1 MTFNTILSEFLAIA
15 GLHIIAVAS
24 PGPDFAIILKQSIRY
39 GKTTGFYTAA
49 GIGSGIF
56 LHIVY
61 TLLGFSLLIQEY
73 DWAYTSLKI
82 IGGGFLVFIGYKS
95 VLAKPINL
103 PFGVSESKVSN
114 NFKAFKIG
122 FLVNA
127 LNVKATLF
135 FLSVYTA
142 VVSTETPLQWQITYG
157 IWMALATFLWF
168 AFLASI
174 LGNYRFRNKITQYS
188 HWIERISG
196 VILILVGL
204 KLLFDF

>member
-1 MTFNTILSEFLAIA
+1 MTFNTILTEFLALA

-49 GIGSGIF
+49 GIGTGIF

-73 DWAYTSLKI
+73 DWAYLALRLL
-82 IGGGFLVFIGYKS
+82 GGGFLVFIGYKS
-95 VLAKPINL
+95 ILAKPITL
-103 PFGVSESKVSN
+103 SLSQSELKDSN
-114 NFKAFKIG
+114 HFKAFKIG

-127 LNVKATLF
+127 LNIKATLF

-142 VVSTETPLQWQITYG
+142 VVSSETPLQWQVAYG
-157 IWMALATFLWF
+157 VWMALATFLWF

-174 LGNYRFRNKITQYS
+174 LGNQQIRGKITQYN

-204 KLLFDF
+204 KLLIDF